1 MMRRKARATAR
12 GEGEGGA
19 LDASLQD
26 PEVAR
31 RKFRSRSILKT
42 DDGVVD
48 TTSFRERASERQLQL
63 EAMGLAA
70 EAEGARATRRAAQ
83 PAAGGA
89 AAALAAAA
97 PASVG
102 SMPLLN
108 WSSQRLTAAALAD
121 RGLPDV
127 LAAVR
132 PGRCGCTTTRSAPTA
147 PPTSA
152 RRSARHRARG
162 APHARFE

>member
-1 MMRRKARATAR
+1 M
-12 GEGEGGA
+12 
-19 LDASLQD
+19 
-26 PEVAR
+26 AR

-108 WSSQRLTAAALAD
+108 WSSQRL
-121 RGLPDV
+121 
-127 LAAVR
+127 
-132 PGRCGCTTTRSAPTA
+132 
-147 PPTSA
+147 
-152 RRSARHRARG
+152 
-162 APHARFE
+162 